1 MTARSFYTTYGE
13 NGLVLIDSEGLLME
27 SVTAEFD
34 TNDMLLFADMWHAM
48 VSLPYGAPERYDDS
62 LAEEVIRRNNLFGRS
77 PADNGRWQESRHI
90 VEHYVGA
97 RVWSREGE
105 AWYSMGSTKTDHLH
119 DLVEELDFKIEN
131 YEARLDD
138 IAGWRELPRTAFT
151 GGYRYEKD
159 LHTCAFKHR
168 AMLVERIARIEAGH
182 LWRPAIITNG
192 EVVKAGDPDDT
203 AFELT
208 DAKAVPD
215 D

>member
-1 MTARSFYTTYGE
+1 MAKSFYVTHGE
-13 NGLVLIDSEGLLME
+13 HGIIMIDSEGLLIE
-27 SVTAEFD
+27 NVREGFD
-34 TNDMLLFADMWHAM
+34 TDSQLEFNWMFHEWA
-48 VSLPYGAPERYDDS
+48 SLPYAASERYDDT
-62 LAEEVIRRNNLFGRS
+62 LAAEVVSRMNLFGRS

-138 IAGWRELPRTAFT
+138 ISGWRELPRTAFT
-151 GGYRYEKD
+151 GGYRMEKD

-208 DAKAVPD
+208 DAQAVPD